1 MARDTQTIGPL
12 DGILVVDLSQF
23 LSGPCASLRLADLGA
38 RVIKVE
44 KPVTGDLC
52 RQLYVSD
59 VVVDGEST
67 VFHAINRNK
76 ESFVADL
83 KTPEGLEQAMM
94 LIRRADVVMHNFRPG
109 VAERLG
115 LGYESLRQSNPQA
128 VYGRI
133 SGYGQEGPWRD
144 LPGQDLLLQSLSGLT
159 WLSGNADQ
167 GPVPMGLAIAD
178 ILCGMHLAQGILACL
193 VRRSITGQGGL
204 VDVSMLES
212 VLDFQFETITTYFHD
227 GGQPTQRTASNN
239 AHAYLGAPYGIY
251 RTRDGYLA
259 LAMGRVPQLGDLLGC
274 APLRDYQDP
283 ASWFNERDRIKA
295 ILAEHL
301 ATDTTAYWLS
311 ILEPADIWCADVLDW
326 KRLLAHDGFKA
337 LGMLQ
342 TVRRKNGTTYRT
354 TRCPI
359 RIDGERLYSEK
370 GSPDLGEDT
379 ERITAE
385 MIR

>member
-1 MARDTQTIGPL
+1 MRPL
-12 DGILVVDLSQF
+12 DGILVIDLSQF

-52 RQLYVSD
+52 RRLYVSN
-59 VVVDGEST
+59 VRLDGEST

-76 ESFVADL
+76 ESFAADL
-83 KTPEGLEQAMM
+83 KTPEGREVVKK

-109 VAERLG
+109 VSERLG
-115 LGYESLRQSNPQA
+115 LGYATVREFNPRL
-128 VYGRI
+128 VYGQI

-159 WLSGNADQ
+159 WLSGDAGQ

-178 ILCGMHLAQGILACL
+178 ILCGMHLVQGILACL
-193 VRRSITGQGGL
+193 VRRSITNEGGL

-212 VLDFQFETITTYFHD
+212 VLDLQFETITTYFHD
-227 GGQPTQRTASNN
+227 GGQPTQRSASNN
-239 AHAYLGAPYGIY
+239 AHAYLSAPYGVY
-251 RTRDGYLA
+251 RTRDGYIA
-259 LAMGRVPQLGDLLGC
+259 LAMGRIPQLGELLGC
-274 APLRDYQDP
+274 EPLLDYQDP
-283 ASWFNERDRIKA
+283 ASWFTERDRIKA
-295 ILAEHL
+295 ILARHL
-301 ATDTTAYWLS
+301 EAGATTHWLS

-326 KRLLAHDGFKA
+326 KRLLQHDGFKV
-337 LGMLQ
+337 LGMVQ
-342 TVRRKNGTTYRT
+342 TVRRRNGTTYRT

-359 RIDGERLYSEK
+359 RIDGERLYCEK

-379 ERITAE
+379 DSITRE
-385 MIR
+385 LIT

>member
-1 MARDTQTIGPL
+1 MQNRDNIAPL

-38 RVIKVE
+38 RVIKIE
-44 KPVTGDLC
+44 KPVKGDLC

-59 VVVDGEST
+59 VVLDGEST

-83 KTPEGLEQAMM
+83 KTPEGLEQVKK

-115 LGYESLRQSNPQA
+115 LGYEAVRQLNPQV
-128 VYGRI
+128 VYGQI

-144 LPGQDLLLQSLSGLT
+144 LPGQDLLLQSLSGLA
-159 WLSGNADQ
+159 WLSGDAGQ

-239 AHAYLGAPYGIY
+239 AHAYLGAPYGVY

-259 LAMGRVPQLGDLLGC
+259 LAMGRVPQLGELLGC
-274 APLRDYQDP
+274 DPLRDYQDP
-283 ASWFNERDRIKA
+283 ATWFTERDHIKA
-295 ILAEHL
+295 ILADHL
-301 ATDTTAYWLS
+301 ATNTTPTGCPFSNPPTSGAPTYWIGSGCFSTTASKCWGCCRRYAAATERRTAPHAAQFAS
-311 ILEPADIWCADVLDW
+311 TAS
-326 KRLLAHDGFKA
+326 GFTPRKA
-337 LGMLQ
+337 RP
-342 TVRRKNGTTYRT
+342 TSVKIRT
-354 TRCPI
+354 
-359 RIDGERLYSEK
+359 
-370 GSPDLGEDT
+370 GSPGS
-379 ERITAE
+379 
-385 MIR
+385 

>member
-1 MARDTQTIGPL
+1 MRPL

-52 RQLYVSD
+52 RQLYVSN
-59 VVVDGEST
+59 VRLDGEST

-76 ESFVADL
+76 ESFAADL
-83 KTPEGLEQAMM
+83 KTLEGREQVKK

-109 VAERLG
+109 VTERLG
-115 LGYESLRQSNPQA
+115 LAYASVREINPRV
-128 VYGRI
+128 VYGQI
-133 SGYGQEGPWRD
+133 SGYGREGPWRD

-159 WLSGNADQ
+159 WLSGDAGQ

-193 VRRSITGQGGL
+193 VRRSITNQGGL

-227 GGQPTQRTASNN
+227 GGRPVERSASNN
-239 AHAYLGAPYGIY
+239 AHAYLGAPYGVY
-251 RTRDGYLA
+251 RTRDGYIA
-259 LAMGRVPQLGDLLGC
+259 LAMGHIPQLGELLDC
-274 APLRDYQDP
+274 EPLLEYQDP
-283 ASWFNERDRIKA
+283 ARGFPERDRIKA
-295 ILAEHL
+295 ILASHL
-301 ATDTTAYWLS
+301 ETGATAHWLS
-311 ILEPADIWCADVLDW
+311 ILEPADIWCAEVLDW
-326 KRLLAHDGFKA
+326 KRLLQHEGFKV
-337 LGMLQ
+337 LGMVQ
-342 TVRRKNGTTYRT
+342 TVRRRNGTTYRT

-359 RIDGERLYSEK
+359 RIDGERLYSDK

-379 ERITAE
+379 ERITREPIA
-385 MIR
+385 

>member
-1 MARDTQTIGPL
+1 MVLSAETIAPL
-12 DGILVVDLSQF
+12 DGILVIDLSQF

-52 RQLYVSD
+52 RQLYVSN
-59 VVVDGEST
+59 VVLDGEST

-83 KTPEGLEQAMM
+83 KTPEGLAQVKK
-94 LIRRADVVMHNFRPG
+94 LIRKADVVMHNFRPG

-115 LGYESLRQSNPQA
+115 LAYESVRQLNPQA
-128 VYGRI
+128 VYGQI

-144 LPGQDLLLQSLSGLT
+144 LPGQDLLLQSLSGLV
-159 WLSGNADQ
+159 WLSGDAGQ

-178 ILCGMHLAQGILACL
+178 IICGMHLAQGILACL
-193 VRRSITGQGGL
+193 VRRSISGQGGL
-204 VDVSMLES
+204 VEVSMLES
-212 VLDFQFETITTYFHD
+212 VLDLQFETITTYFHD
-227 GGQPTQRTASNN
+227 GGQPTQRSASNN
-239 AHAYLGAPYGIY
+239 AHAYLGAPYGVY
-251 RTRDGYLA
+251 CTRDGYLA
-259 LAMGRVPQLGDLLGC
+259 LAMGRVPQLGELLGC
-274 APLRDYQDP
+274 EALREYQDP
-283 ASWFNERDRIKA
+283 ASWYTERDRIKA
-295 ILAEHL
+295 ILAQHL
-301 ATDTTAYWLS
+301 ANGTTAQWLA

-326 KRLLAHDGFKA
+326 KRLLQHDGFWA

-342 TVRRKNGTTYRT
+342 TVTRATGTTYRT

-359 RIDGERLYSEK
+359 RIDGQRLYCEK

-379 ERITAE
+379 DRIIQELT
-385 MIR
+385 

>member
-1 MARDTQTIGPL
+1 MKPL
-12 DGILVVDLSQF
+12 DGILVIDLSQF
-23 LSGPCASLRLADLGA
+23 LSGPSASLRLADLGA

-44 KPVTGDLC
+44 KPGDGDLC

-59 VVVDGEST
+59 VRLDGEST

-83 KTPEGLEQAMM
+83 KSPAGREQVIK
-94 LIRRADVVMHNFRPG
+94 LICRADVVMHNFRPG
-109 VAERLG
+109 VIERLG
-115 LGYESLRQSNPQA
+115 LAYEVVRAINPRL
-128 VYGRI
+128 VYGQI

-144 LPGQDLLLQSLSGLT
+144 LPGQDLLLQSLSGLV
-159 WLSGNADQ
+159 WLSGDGSQ

-193 VRRSITGQGGL
+193 VRRSLTGQGGL
-204 VDVSMLES
+204 VNVSMLES

-227 GGQPTQRTASNN
+227 GGQPTERTTSNN
-239 AHAYLGAPYGIY
+239 AHAYLGAPYGVY

-259 LAMGRVPQLGDLLGC
+259 LAMGRVPQLGELLGC
-274 APLRDYQDP
+274 NPLRDYQDP
-283 ASWFNERDRIKA
+283 ATWFTERDCIKS
-295 ILAEHL
+295 ILAAHL
-301 ATDTTAYWLS
+301 ATGTTAQWLA

-326 KRLLAHDGFKA
+326 KRLFEHEGFKV

-342 TVRRKNGTTYRT
+342 TVRRNNGTVYQTP
-354 TRCPI
+354 RCPI
-359 RIDGERLYSEK
+359 RIDGQRLYSEK

-385 MIR
+385 FIR